1 MPPSLPPDT
10 LVTNDIMNFINLST
24 DTNLNSLRII
34 NPDTVNTIRINYN
47 SLSKQLDQLGD
58 IHADSTT
65 ENNIVNLVLTLTVLY
80 PVATDLDAQNSI
92 ADIYNLLVNLYTKPS
107 S

>member
-1 MPPSLPPDT
+1 
-10 LVTNDIMNFINLST
+10 
-24 DTNLNSLRII
+24 
-34 NPDTVNTIRINYN
+34 
-47 SLSKQLDQLGD
+47 LGD